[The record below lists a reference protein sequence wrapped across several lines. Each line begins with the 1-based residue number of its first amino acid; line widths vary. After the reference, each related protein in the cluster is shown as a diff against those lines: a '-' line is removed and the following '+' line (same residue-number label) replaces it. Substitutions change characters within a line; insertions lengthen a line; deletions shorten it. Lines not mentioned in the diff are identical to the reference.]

1 MATSTYTPIISTTV
15 SGSSTTSVSLT
26 SIPSTYTDLIMVCYK
41 NDNSPSDSRTNI
53 GFNNDSTTLYSS
65 TGLLTYA
72 GSATSSRNSNR
83 VIIDDYT
90 GGARTL
96 TGIFATTIYHIMNYA
111 NTSVYKTIVG
121 RQGSNDTGVV
131 DYGTAIVTGLYRST
145 NAITSI
151 QITGNGT
158 PTFGSGSTFTLYG
171 IKAA

>member
-1 MATSTYTPIISTTV
+1 MAQTYTPLASTTV

-26 SIPSTYTDLIMVCYK
+26 SIPSTYTDLILVCYK
-41 NDNSPSDSRTNI
+41 NDNSTDSRTNI
-53 GFNNDSTTLYSS
+53 GFNSDTTTLYSS

-72 GSATSSRNSNR
+72 GSATSSRNSSR
-83 VIIDDYT
+83 SIIDDYT
-90 GGARTL
+90 GGARTS

-111 NTSVYKTIVG
+111 NTSIYKTVVG

-131 DYGTAIVTGLYRST
+131 DNGTAIVTGLYRST

-158 PTFGSGSTFTLYG
+158 PTFGAGSTFTLYG